1 MNDVTP
7 EIEQEEVVASSEET
21 HDSDPNLDS
30 EDAFNAAV
38 SDIWNEDVDD
48 SAKDDANEEVAKDA
62 DTPEVQELESDSGDP
77 AVVTEVSDDWEWD
90 GNYDSVPEHLRPMLP
105 AFKRVRGDWEKG
117 ESKRL
122 EQAAVARKEAEALV
136 AENRALGAILRAK
149 LAESNLPG
157 QPKAQTGP
165 PDLPTGDD
173 VTQEQ
178 WLAALDKRQ
187 EWIAEQRFQK
197 AKESGEIVTREE
209 YQKVKATIDGDEQ
222 GRRIM
227 TYPGYTQEIGMH
239 MIELIKS
246 DPAMNDLANTN
257 DRALFELAKT
267 QVELIEFKKSATA
280 TQTVAAE
287 KAAEN
292 IRKKALAGQNSLS
305 RPGSTPKIFTPSSN
319 KENLTFEDVADEA
332 EEIWK

>member
-48 SAKDDANEEVAKDA
+48 SAKDDANEEVAEDA
-62 DTPEVQELESDSGDP
+62 DTPEAQELESDSGDP
-77 AVVTEVSDDWEWD
+77 AVVAEVSDDWKWD

-105 AFKRVRGDWEKG
+105 AFKKVRSDWEKG

-157 QPKAQTGP
+157 
-165 PDLPTGDD
+165 
-173 VTQEQ
+173 
-178 WLAALDKRQ
+178 
-187 EWIAEQRFQK
+187 
-197 AKESGEIVTREE
+197 
-209 YQKVKATIDGDEQ
+209 
-222 GRRIM
+222 
-227 TYPGYTQEIGMH
+227 
-239 MIELIKS
+239 
-246 DPAMNDLANTN
+246 
-257 DRALFELAKT
+257 
-267 QVELIEFKKSATA
+267 
-280 TQTVAAE
+280 
-287 KAAEN
+287 
-292 IRKKALAGQNSLS
+292 
-305 RPGSTPKIFTPSSN
+305 
-319 KENLTFEDVADEA
+319 
-332 EEIWK
+332 